1 MKKSISVLTGAS
13 GGFSIFM
20 VSGASQMSRRLH
32 LAHAAQM
39 TQHSKIPLNFD
50 VFQPKFYANF

>member
-20 VSGASQMSRRLH
+20 VSGAFQMSRRLH

-50 VFQPKFYANF
+50 VF